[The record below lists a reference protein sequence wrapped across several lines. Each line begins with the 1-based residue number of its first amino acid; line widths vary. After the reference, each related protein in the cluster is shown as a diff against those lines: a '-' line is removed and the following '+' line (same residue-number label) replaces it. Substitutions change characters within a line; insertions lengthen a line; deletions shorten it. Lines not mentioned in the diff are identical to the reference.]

1 MSQKKKKDRVVYV
14 CSECGHTSP
23 QWMGRCPGCD
33 RWNTLSEEVIR
44 AAGRK
49 TESKREAPP
58 TPLFLSDAVDVGTR
72 RLSTGISELD
82 RVLGGGLVEGSVVL
96 VGGDPGV
103 GKTTLLMQALSHV
116 SQSGVDCLYVS
127 GEESLA
133 QLKLRGE
140 RLGLDLTSFPVLF
153 SANTDEILSV
163 IEDFS
168 PRFVVLDSIQTAHF
182 PELDASPG
190 SISQLRAVS
199 AAIISTAKERNTAV
213 ILVGHITKEGT
224 IAGPKV
230 LEHLVDTVLYFEGDS
245 GGPYRLLKAHKN
257 RFGPTFEV
265 GVFEMGDRGLLEVT
279 NPSELFLSQ
288 RVVTDPGSA
297 VTASLEGTRTLLVE
311 VQSLVVKS
319 LLAVPRRVTVGMD
332 QNRVHIIA
340 AVLERT
346 AGVSLSQHDIFINVV
361 GGLRLTE
368 PAADL
373 ALAATLISS
382 FLNIPMPSDTVLF
395 GEIGLSGEVR
405 GVSQSR
411 ARIAEA
417 AKLGFKRVVMSKA
430 SLSGASGGKDI
441 ACVGISSV
449 GEVMEV
455 VFQAGTA

>member
-1 MSQKKKKDRVVYV
+1 MSQKRKKDRVVYI
-14 CSECGHTSP
+14 CSVCGHSSP

-33 RWNTLSEEVIR
+33 QWNTLSEEVVR
-44 AAGRK
+44 GTDR
-49 TESKREAPP
+49 TTQPKRPRTSAP
-58 TPLFLSDAVDVGTR
+58 LSLADVGNTGTE
-72 RLSTGISELD
+72 RLFTGISELD

-116 SQSGVDCLYVS
+116 SRNGIDCIYIS

-140 RLGLDLTSFPVLF
+140 RLNLDLASFPVLF

-163 IEDFS
+163 IEDTS
-168 PRFVVLDSIQTAHF
+168 PRFIVLDSIQTAYF
-182 PELDASPG
+182 PELEASPG

-199 AAIISTAKERNTAV
+199 TAIISTAKERNMAV

-257 RFGPTFEV
+257 RYGPTFEV
-265 GVFEMGDRGLLEVT
+265 GVFEMGDRGLTEVT

-288 RVVTDPGSA
+288 RVVTEPGSA

-311 VQSLVVKS
+311 VQSLVTKS

-340 AVLERT
+340 AVLERA
-346 AGVSLSQHDIFINVV
+346 AGVNLSQHDIFINVV

-373 ALAATLISS
+373 SLAATLMSS
-382 FLNIPMPSDTVLF
+382 FLNVPVPSDTVLF

-405 GVSQSR
+405 GVSQSG

-417 AKLGFKRVVMSKA
+417 AKLGFGRVVT
-430 SLSGASGGKDI
+430 SGAVLSRSSGGNDI

-455 VFQAGTA
+455 VFQTSKK

>member
-1 MSQKKKKDRVVYV
+1 MSQKKRKDRVVYI
-14 CSECGHTSP
+14 CTECGHSSP

-33 RWNTLSEEVIR
+33 QWNTFSEEIVR
-44 AAGRK
+44 GAGRK
-49 TESKREAPP
+49 TESTRPAAPIP
-58 TPLFLSDAVDVGTR
+58 RSLADVADTGTE

-103 GKTTLLMQALSHV
+103 GKTTLLMQALSNL
-116 SQSGVDCLYVS
+116 SQNGIDCIYIS
-127 GEESLA
+127 GEESPA
-133 QLKLRGE
+133 QLKLRGG
-140 RLGLDLTSFPVLF
+140 RLNLDLVSFPVLF
-153 SANTDEILSV
+153 SADTDEILSV
-163 IEDFS
+163 VTDVS
-168 PRFVVLDSIQTAHF
+168 PRFIVLDSIQTTHF
-182 PELDASPG
+182 PELEASPG

-199 AAIISTAKERNTAV
+199 AAIISTAKERNMAAV
-213 ILVGHITKEGT
+213 LVGHITKEGT

-257 RFGPTFEV
+257 RYGPTFEV
-265 GVFEMGDRGLLEVT
+265 GVFEMGDRGLSGVS

-288 RVVTDPGSA
+288 RVVTEPGSA

-311 VQSLVVKS
+311 VQSLVTKS

-340 AVLERT
+340 AVLERA
-346 AGVSLSQHDIFINVV
+346 AGVNLSQHDIFINVV

-373 ALAATLISS
+373 ALAATLLSS
-382 FLNIPMPSDTVLF
+382 FLNVPVPSDIVLF

-417 AKLGFKRVVMSKA
+417 AKLGFGRVVTSKA
-430 SLSGASGGKDI
+430 SLSKSSTGGDI
-441 ACVGISSV
+441 TCVGISSV

-455 VFQAGTA
+455 VFRAGTE

>member
-14 CSECGHTSP
+14 CSACGHSSP
-23 QWMGRCPGCD
+23 QWMGKCPGCGE
-33 RWNTLSEEVIR
+33 WNTLTEEVIR
-44 AAGRK
+44 RAGGKTVSDRAATVAPLSLADVTDAC
-49 TESKREAPP
+49 TERI
-58 TPLFLSDAVDVGTR
+58 
-72 RLSTGISELD
+72 STGISELD

-103 GKTTLLMQALSHV
+103 GKTTLLMQALSYV
-116 SQSGVDCLYVS
+116 SQSGIDALYVS
-127 GEESLA
+127 GEESPA

-140 RLGLDLTSFPVLF
+140 RLGLDLASFPVLF
-153 SANTDEILSV
+153 SADTDDILAV
-163 IEDFS
+163 VEDVS
-168 PRFVVLDSIQTAHF
+168 PLFVVLDSIQTAHF
-182 PELDASPG
+182 PELEASPG

-199 AAIISTAKERNTAV
+199 AAVISTAKERNTAV
-213 ILVGHITKEGT
+213 ILVGHITKEGA

-257 RFGPTFEV
+257 RYGPTFEV
-265 GVFEMGDRGLLEVT
+265 GVFEMGDRGLSEVA

-311 VQSLVVKS
+311 VQSLVTKS

-340 AVLERT
+340 AVLERA

-382 FLNIPMPSDTVLF
+382 FLNVPVPSDTVLF

-417 AKLGFKRVVMSKA
+417 AKLGFKRVVTSHA
-430 SLSGASGGKDI
+430 ALQEQSFGKDI
-441 ACVGISSV
+441 SCVGISSV

-455 VFQAGTA
+455 VFKTGAA

>member
-1 MSQKKKKDRVVYV
+1 MSQKRKKDRVVYV
-14 CSECGHTSP
+14 CSVCGHSSP
-23 QWMGRCPGCD
+23 QWMGKCPGCGE
-33 RWNTLSEEVIR
+33 WNTLSEEVIR
-44 AAGRK
+44 KAGGKAESGRTTTAAPLSLADVTDAC
-49 TESKREAPP
+49 TER
-58 TPLFLSDAVDVGTR
+58 V
-72 RLSTGISELD
+72 STGIFELD

-103 GKTTLLMQALSHV
+103 GKTTLLMQAVSHV
-116 SQSGVDCLYVS
+116 SQTGVPCIYIS
-127 GEESLA
+127 GEESMA
-133 QLKLRGE
+133 QLRLRGT
-140 RLGLDLTSFPVLF
+140 RLNLELSSFPVLF
-153 SANTDEILSV
+153 SANADDILAV
-163 IEDFS
+163 IEDAS
-168 PRFVVLDSIQTAHF
+168 PRFIVLDSIQTAHF
-182 PELDASPG
+182 PQLEASPG

-199 AAIISTAKERNTAV
+199 TAIIAAAKESNTAV
-213 ILVGHITKEGT
+213 VLVGHITKEGT
-224 IAGPKV
+224 IAGPKA

-257 RFGPTFEV
+257 RYGPTFEV
-265 GVFEMGDRGLLEVT
+265 GVFEMGDRGLSEVS

-311 VQSLVVKS
+311 VQSLVAKS

-340 AVLERT
+340 AVLERA
-346 AGVSLSQHDIFINVV
+346 AGVNLSQHDIFINVV

-382 FLNIPMPSDTVLF
+382 YLDIPVPADTVLF

-405 GVSQSR
+405 GVSQGR
-411 ARIAEA
+411 ARIVEA
-417 AKLGFKRVVMSKA
+417 AKLGFRRVVTSKA
-430 SLSGASGGKDI
+430 SLSGASTGTDI
-441 ACVGISSV
+441 DCVGISSV

-455 VFQAGTA
+455 VFQAGKE

>member
-1 MSQKKKKDRVVYV
+1 MSQKKKDRVVYI
-14 CSECGHTSP
+14 CTECGHSSP

-33 RWNTLSEEVIR
+33 QWNTLSEEIVR
-44 AAGRK
+44 PAGRK
-49 TESKREAPP
+49 TESTRTTASAPRS
-58 TPLFLSDAVDVGTR
+58 LADVAATGTE

-103 GKTTLLMQALSHV
+103 GKTTLLMQALSNL
-116 SQSGVDCLYVS
+116 SQNGIDCIYIS
-127 GEESLA
+127 GEESPA
-133 QLKLRGE
+133 QLKLRGG
-140 RLGLDLTSFPVLF
+140 RLNLDLASFPVLF
-153 SANTDEILSV
+153 SADTDEILSIIKDV
-163 IEDFS
+163 S
-168 PRFVVLDSIQTAHF
+168 PRFIVLDSIQTAHF
-182 PELDASPG
+182 PELEASPG

-199 AAIISTAKERNTAV
+199 AAIISTAKERNMAAV
-213 ILVGHITKEGT
+213 LVGHITKEGT

-257 RFGPTFEV
+257 RYGPTFEV
-265 GVFEMGDRGLLEVT
+265 GVFEMGDRGLSEVS

-288 RVVTDPGSA
+288 RVVSEPGSA

-311 VQSLVVKS
+311 VQSLVTKS

-340 AVLERT
+340 AVLERA
-346 AGVSLSQHDIFINVV
+346 AGVNLSQHDIFINVV

-373 ALAATLISS
+373 ALAATLLSS
-382 FLNIPMPSDTVLF
+382 YLNVPVPSDIVLF

-417 AKLGFKRVVMSKA
+417 AKLGFGRVVTSKA
-430 SLSGASGGKDI
+430 SLSKSSTGGDI
-441 ACVGISSV
+441 PCVGISSV

-455 VFQAGTA
+455 VFRAGTK

>member
-14 CSECGHTSP
+14 CSACGHSSP

-33 RWNTLSEEVIR
+33 QWNTLSEEVIR
-44 AAGRK
+44 GAGRK
-49 TESKREAPP
+49 AEPGRSSTPAPLTLADVADTGTE
-58 TPLFLSDAVDVGTR
+58 
-72 RLSTGISELD
+72 RLSTGIVELD

-116 SQSGVDCLYVS
+116 SRSGIDSIYIS

-133 QLKLRGE
+133 QLRLRAE
-140 RLGLDLTSFPVLF
+140 RLGIDPASFPVLF
-153 SANTDEILSV
+153 SVNTDEILSV
-163 IEDFS
+163 IESIS
-168 PRFVVLDSIQTAHF
+168 PRFIVLDSIQTAHF
-182 PELDASPG
+182 PDLETSPG

-199 AAIISTAKERNTAV
+199 TAIISTAKERNMAV
-213 ILVGHITKEGT
+213 ILVGHITKEGA
-224 IAGPKV
+224 IAGPKA

-257 RFGPTFEV
+257 RYGPTFEI

-279 NPSELFLSQ
+279 NPSELFLAQ
-288 RVVTDPGSA
+288 RVVTEPGSA

-311 VQSLVVKS
+311 VQSLVTKS
-319 LLAVPRRVTVGMD
+319 HLAVPRRVTVGMD

-340 AVLERT
+340 AVLERA
-346 AGVSLSQHDIFINVV
+346 AGVNLSQHDIFINVV

-373 ALAATLISS
+373 ALAAALVSS
-382 FLNIPMPSDTVLF
+382 FLNVPVPSDTVLF

-417 AKLGFKRVVMSKA
+417 AKLGFGRVVTSRT
-430 SLSGASGGKDI
+430 SLTQSSGGDDI
-441 ACVGISSV
+441 NCVGISSV
-449 GEVMEV
+449 GEVMEIL
-455 VFQAGTA
+455 FNAENK